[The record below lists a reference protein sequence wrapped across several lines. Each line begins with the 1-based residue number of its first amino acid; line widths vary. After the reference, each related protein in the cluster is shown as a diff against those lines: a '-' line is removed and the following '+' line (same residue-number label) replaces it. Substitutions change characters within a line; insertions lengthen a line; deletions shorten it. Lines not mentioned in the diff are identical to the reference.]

1 METLVDA
8 FSTSRVYI
16 PALFIINKIDKA
28 KKKKVPGENY
38 IALSAEKGLGLDEL
52 REEIWK
58 ILKLVKVYLV
68 RPDDKPNLES
78 PIIMKEGETLK
89 DVAEKIGSEFAES
102 KRLAKIW
109 GPGAHYP
116 GQEVSLS
123 LPVREGMQVRF
134 I

>member
-1 METLVDA
+1 M
-8 FSTSRVYI
+8 
-16 PALFIINKIDKA
+16 
-28 KKKKVPGENY
+28 
-38 IALSAEKGLGLDEL
+38 
-52 REEIWK
+52 
-58 ILKLVKVYLV
+58 V

-78 PIIMKEGETLK
+78 PIIMKAGETLK
-89 DVAEKIGSEFAES
+89 DVAEKIGSEFAEN

-123 LPVREGMQVRF
+123 LHTREGMQVRF